1 MHHLGT
7 KKLQTKRLIL
17 RRFKMSDDVEMFDN
31 WANDN
36 EVTKYLTWPAHQ
48 NVSATR
54 TILKDWIAQY
64 DNSQFYQWGIELK
77 DSNQLIGS
85 VGSVSLNN
93 QTKSVH
99 IGYCIGQKWWHQG
112 IMSEALECLI
122 EFFFN
127 EVKVNRVESRHDPK
141 NIGSGK
147 VMQNCGML
155 YEGTIKQGDWNNQGI
170 CDYSIYGL
178 TLEDYVD

>member
-7 KKLQTKRLIL
+7 KKLQTERLIL

-85 VGSVSLNN
+85 IGSVSLNN

-99 IGYCIGQKWWHQG
+99 IGYCIGQKWCTK
-112 IMSEALECLI
+112 ELCL
-122 EFFFN
+122 
-127 EVKVNRVESRHDPK
+127 K
-141 NIGSGK
+141 
-147 VMQNCGML
+147 L
-155 YEGTIKQGDWNNQGI
+155 
-170 CDYSIYGL
+170 
-178 TLEDYVD
+178 